1 MAQDGTEAG
10 SARDDGAASGALR
23 VVGTREARGDGAA
36 SGALRV
42 VGTREA
48 RDDGAASGALR
59 VVGTRPVRH
68 DGAAS
73 GALRVVGTRPVR
85 HDGADKVTGRALYGA
100 DLQIAG
106 MLHGKM
112 LRSPHAHAR
121 ILSID
126 TSKAEALPSV
136 HAVVTAAD
144 LPHTPKGHLSNLSHW
159 NKGLYSTKY
168 LRDNILASDKALY
181 QGHAVAAVAAANPHA
196 AEQALELIDVRY
208 EPLPPVL
215 DCREA
220 LREGAPILHDDLR
233 TSTLGDA
240 PAGPTNLAE
249 RFRLESG
256 DIDKGFEEAAAIVD
270 REFHTGTVH
279 QGYIEPHNT
288 TALWN
293 EDGRL
298 TVWSSTQG
306 SFFVRDY
313 LQLILDLSDSDI
325 RCVPMEIGGGFGGKF
340 ELYAEPT
347 AALLSRKSGRPV
359 KVVMSRDEEFVA
371 TGPAPGGYV
380 RIRAGARGD
389 GTITAID
396 ADLVY
401 EAGAY
406 PGSPVAGGAN
416 ALIACYDV
424 PNVRVEGRDVVVNR
438 PKAAAYRAP
447 GYPNAAFALEQAI
460 DELARKL
467 SIDPLD
473 MRLRNAAEEGTR
485 RADGLVYPRIG
496 LRETIE
502 AMRDH
507 PHYSEAAAGP
517 NSGRGVAIG
526 MMSHGG
532 GRSACSISVNPDGT
546 VGLVEGSTDIGGTRT
561 SIAMQAAEA
570 LGIPAESV
578 HPAVVDTDSIGFTHG
593 TGGSRVTFATGLA
606 AIRAAEDVRDQMLE
620 RAAALWDAAPDS
632 LRYEHGVIRRQ
643 AEPELSITFQELAG
657 RLGETGGPVV
667 GAAAIDVARGSG
679 HSYAA
684 GNIVDV
690 EVDPETGKVRILR
703 YTVFQDAGRAV
714 HPDYVEGQLQGGTIQ
729 GAGWGLNEAYEYDD
743 QGRLTNGTF
752 LDYRLMT
759 TLDLPMISAVIV
771 EAPSPAHPYGV
782 RAVGEV
788 NIIPPPAALANAIYD
803 AVGVRMTE
811 LPMNPTAV
819 MAAMGE
825 AAPTPS

>member
-1 MAQDGTEAG
+1 MAELGTT
-10 SARDDGAASGALR
+10 DGALR
-23 VVGTREARGDGAA
+23 VI
-36 SGALRV
+36 
-42 VGTREA
+42 
-48 RDDGAASGALR
+48 
-59 VVGTRPVRH
+59 
-68 DGAAS
+68 
-73 GALRVVGTRPVR
+73 GTRPVR

-106 MLHGKM
+106 MLHGKI

-126 TSKAEALPSV
+126 TSKAESLPWV
-136 HAVVTAAD
+136 HAVVTASDFPPTA
-144 LPHTPKGHLSNLSHW
+144 PGHMSDLSHW
-159 NKGLYSTKY
+159 SKGLYPTKY
-168 LRDNILASDKALY
+168 LRDNILASDKVLY
-181 QGHAVAAVAAANPHA
+181 QGHAVAAVAAANQHA
-196 AEQALELIDVRY
+196 AEQALELIDVQY
-208 EPLPPVL
+208 EPLSPVL

-220 LREGAPILHDDLR
+220 LRDGAPILHDDLR
-233 TSTLGDA
+233 TSTLGEA
-240 PAGPTNLAE
+240 PAGPTNLAAHFKME
-249 RFRLESG
+249 AG
-256 DIDKGFEEAAAIVD
+256 DVGRGFEEATAVVGRD
-270 REFHTGTVH
+270 FHTGTVH

-313 LQLILDLSDSDI
+313 LQLILGLSDSDI

-340 ELYAEPT
+340 ELYGEPV

-359 KVVMSRDEEFVA
+359 KVVMSRGEEFIS

-380 RIRAGARGD
+380 RIKVGARSD

-396 ADLVY
+396 ADLTY

-416 ALIACYDV
+416 ALVACYDV
-424 PNVRVEGRDVVVNR
+424 PNVRIEGRDVVVNR

-485 RADGLVYPRIG
+485 RADGVVYPRIG
-496 LRETIE
+496 FKETIE

-507 PHYSEAAAGP
+507 PHYSDTVAGR
-517 NSGRGVAIG
+517 NIGRGVAVG

-532 GRSACSISVNPDGT
+532 GRSSCSISVNPDGT

-561 SIAMQAAEA
+561 SIAMQAAEV
-570 LGIPAESV
+570 LGIPAASV

-606 AIRAAEDVRDQMLE
+606 AIRAAEDVRGQMVE
-620 RAAALWDAAPDS
+620 RAAALWDVDPES
-632 LRYEHGVIRRQ
+632 LTYEHGVIKCA
-643 AEPELSITFQELAG
+643 AEPELAMTFQDLAG
-657 RLGETGGPVV
+657 RLGETGGPIV
-667 GAAAIDVARGSG
+667 GASAIDVSKGAG

-714 HPDYVEGQLQGGTIQ
+714 HPDYVEGQMQGGTIQ
-729 GAGWGLNEAYEYDD
+729 GAGWGLNEVYEYDD
-743 QGRLTNGTF
+743 NGRLTNGTF

-759 TLDLPMISAVIV
+759 TLDLPMISTVIV
-771 EAPSPAHPYGV
+771 EVPSPGHPYGV

-788 NIIPPPAALANAIYD
+788 NIIPPAAALANAIYD
-803 AVGVRMTE
+803 AVGVRMTD
-811 LPMNPTAV
+811 LPMNSTAI
-819 MAAMGE
+819 MEAMSKDGR
-825 AAPTPS
+825 

>member
-1 MAQDGTEAG
+1 MADRKLA
-10 SARDDGAASGALR
+10 DDELR
-23 VVGTREARGDGAA
+23 VI
-36 SGALRV
+36 
-42 VGTREA
+42 
-48 RDDGAASGALR
+48 
-59 VVGTRPVRH
+59 
-68 DGAAS
+68 
-73 GALRVVGTRPVR
+73 GTRPVR

-121 ILSID
+121 IRSID
-126 TSKAEALPSV
+126 TSRAEALPGI
-136 HAVVTAAD
+136 HAVATAAD
-144 LPHTPKGHLSNLSHW
+144 LPPTASGHMSNLSHW
-159 NKGLYSTKY
+159 NKGLYPTKY
-168 LRDNILASDKALY
+168 LRDNILASDKVLY
-181 QGHAVAAVAAANPHA
+181 QGHAVAAVAAASPHA

-208 EPLPPVL
+208 EALPPVL

-220 LREGAPILHDDLR
+220 LRDAAPVLHDDLR
-233 TSTLGDA
+233 TSTLGDTLS
-240 PAGPTNLAE
+240 GPTNLAE
-249 RFRLESG
+249 HFRIEAG
-256 DIDKGFEEAAAIVD
+256 DVEKGLEEATVVVERD
-270 REFHTGTVH
+270 FHTGTVH

-340 ELYAEPT
+340 ELYAEPV

-359 KVVMSRDEEFVA
+359 KIVMSRGEEFIA

-380 RIRAGARGD
+380 RIKVGARSD
-389 GTITAID
+389 GTISAID

-416 ALIACYDV
+416 AIVGCYDV
-424 PNVRVEGRDVVVNR
+424 PNVRIEGRDVVVNR

-473 MRLRNAAEEGTR
+473 LRLRNAVEEGTR

-507 PHYSEAAAGP
+507 PHYSAPVTGR

-532 GRSACSISVNPDGT
+532 GRSSCSISVNPDGT
-546 VGLVEGSTDIGGTRT
+546 VGLLEGSTDIGGTRT
-561 SIAMQAAEA
+561 SVAMQAAEV

-593 TGGSRVTFATGLA
+593 TGGSRVTFATGIA
-606 AIRAAEDVRDQMLE
+606 AIEAAEDVRDQMLA
-620 RAAALWDAAPDS
+620 RASALWDVEPSS
-632 LRYEHGVIRRQ
+632 LKYEHGVIKCE
-643 AEPELSITFQELAG
+643 AEPELAISFQELAG
-657 RLGETGGPVV
+657 KLGETGGPIV
-667 GAAAIDVARGSG
+667 GASAVDVARGSG

-690 EVDPETGKVRILR
+690 EVDPETGKVHILR

-729 GAGWGLNEAYEYDD
+729 GAGWGLNEVYEYDKD
-743 QGRLTNGTF
+743 GRLTNGTF

-771 EAPSPAHPYGV
+771 EVPSPGHPYGV

-788 NIIPPPAALANAIYD
+788 NIIPPSAALANAIYD
-803 AVGVRMTE
+803 AVGVRLTE

-819 MAAMGE
+819 KAAMARDG
-825 AAPTPS
+825 P

>member
-1 MAQDGTEAG
+1 MADRKLADGG
-10 SARDDGAASGALR
+10 LR
-23 VVGTREARGDGAA
+23 VI
-36 SGALRV
+36 
-42 VGTREA
+42 
-48 RDDGAASGALR
+48 
-59 VVGTRPVRH
+59 GTRP
-68 DGAAS
+68 A
-73 GALRVVGTRPVR
+73 R

-106 MLHGKM
+106 MIHGKI

-121 ILSID
+121 IISID
-126 TSKAEALPSV
+126 TSRAEALPWV
-136 HAVVTAAD
+136 HAVVTASD
-144 LPHTPKGHLSNLSHW
+144 LPPTAPGHMSNLSHW
-159 NKGLYSTKY
+159 NRGSYPTKY
-168 LRDNILASDKALY
+168 LRDNILASDKVLY
-181 QGHAVAAVAAANPHA
+181 QGHAVAAVAAASPHD

-208 EPLPPVL
+208 EVLTPVL

-220 LREGAPILHDDLR
+220 LRVDAPVLHDDLR
-233 TSTLGDA
+233 TTTLGET
-240 PAGPTNLAE
+240 PSGLTNLADH
-249 RFRLESG
+249 FRIESG
-256 DIDKGFEEAAAIVD
+256 DIEKGFEEASAVVERD
-270 REFHTGTVH
+270 FHTGTVH

-340 ELYAEPT
+340 ELYAEPV

-359 KVVMSRDEEFVA
+359 KVVMSREEEFVA

-380 RIRAGARGD
+380 RIKVGVRGD

-406 PGSPVAGGAN
+406 PGAPVAGGAN
-416 ALIACYDV
+416 ALVGCYDV
-424 PNVRVEGRDVVVNR
+424 PNMRIEGRDVVVNR

-460 DELARKL
+460 DELAREL
-467 SIDPLD
+467 SMDPLD
-473 MRLRNAAEEGTR
+473 LRLRNAAEEGTK

-496 LRETIE
+496 LKETIE

-507 PHYSEAAAGP
+507 PHYSEALAGR
-517 NSGRGVAIG
+517 NAGRGVAIG
-526 MMSHGG
+526 IMSHGG
-532 GRSACSISVNPDGT
+532 GRSSCSINVNPDGT
-546 VGLVEGSTDIGGTRT
+546 VSLLEGSTDIGGSRT
-561 SIAMQAAEA
+561 SIAMQAAEV

-578 HPAVVDTDSIGFTHG
+578 YPAVTDTDSIGFTHG

-606 AIRAAEDVRDQMLE
+606 AIGAAEDVRDQMLE
-620 RAAALWDAAPDS
+620 RAAALWDVDPDS
-632 LRYEHGVIRRQ
+632 LQYEQGVIRCE
-643 AEPELSITFQELAG
+643 AEPELAITFQDLAG
-657 RLGETGGPVV
+657 RLGETGGPIV
-667 GAAAIDVARGSG
+667 GAKAVDISRGAG

-684 GNIVDV
+684 GNIVDL
-690 EVDPETGKVRILR
+690 EVDPDTGKVHILR
-703 YTVFQDAGRAV
+703 YTVFQDAGQAV

-729 GAGWGLNEAYEYDD
+729 GAGWGLNEVYEYDKD
-743 QGRLTNGTF
+743 GRLMNGTL

-759 TLDLPMISAVIV
+759 TLDLPMITTVVV
-771 EAPSPAHPYGV
+771 EVPSPGHPYGV
-782 RAVGEV
+782 RGVGEI
-788 NIIPPPAALANAIYD
+788 NIVPPPAALANAIHD
-803 AVGVRMTE
+803 AAGVRMTE
-811 LPMNPTAV
+811 LPMNPTV
-819 MAAMGE
+819 IMDAMSKHGR
-825 AAPTPS
+825 